1 MKLNKLLYPLLLLVA
16 MVACKNENDDLTF
29 GERPEIRMKEKIDSI
44 SFVLQTATNGWK
56 AVLGTGLGG
65 GYSFYLNF
73 NGQQEVNMMADLTA
87 TSATTAAKSNYRI
100 KQDNGATLIFDTFNY
115 ISLLNDPSS
124 STFNGVTRDGY
135 KSDLEFAFAY
145 SKGDTLGFIGKRFR
159 QSFVLIKATAAEKSA
174 YEAGNLKKSLDNTV
188 DYFKTNANPYIDV
201 ADGNSTYKM
210 AVTVNTL
217 SNNTN
222 GKRIEFAS
230 LLADGTTSA
239 VKGKYA
245 FALDGVTIIDG
256 GLTYRGVTYVS
267 ILAENGK
274 MYLVDSK
281 GAKSEIKNSVQPI
294 LPLFKLMGSKY
305 VGMRS
310 PYKTYYPGT
319 SASGL
324 TILQRF
330 HNGLAS
336 GTGYV
341 FNSGYMELGWDVA
354 NSRIEL
360 RGFSS
365 QNGGSSGWLTTIVY
379 NYTLDEATGTYKCTL
394 KTAASGGYTSAI
406 LDQMHSFLLKNSF
419 KLDYYLDGGILYGS
433 VASVEN
439 PDIVMTFQ
447 LR

>member
-1 MKLNKLLYPLLLLVA
+1 MKLNKFLYSLLLLVA
-16 MVACKNENDDLTF
+16 MMACKNENDDLTF
-29 GERPEIRMKEKIDSI
+29 GDRPEIRMKEKIDSI
-44 SFVLQTATNGWK
+44 SFVLKNAENGWK

-65 GYSFYLNF
+65 GYSFFLNF
-73 NGQQEVNMMADLTA
+73 NDQQVVNMIADLTA
-87 TSATTAAKSNYRI
+87 TSATTAAKSNYRV

-124 STFNGVTRDGY
+124 STFNGMTRDGY
-135 KSDLEFAFAY
+135 KSDLEFAFEY
-145 SKGDTLGFIGKRFR
+145 SKGDTLGFIGKKYR
-159 QSFVLIKATAAEKSA
+159 QSFLLIKASAAEKAA
-174 YEAGNLKKSLDNTV
+174 YEAGELGKSLDNTV
-188 DYFKTNANPYIDV
+188 EYFKANVNPYIDV
-201 ADGNSTYKM
+201 VDGENSYKM
-210 AVTVNTL
+210 AITMNTL
-217 SNNTN
+217 SNNIN

-245 FALDGVTIIDG
+245 FSLDGATIIDG
-256 GLTYRGVTYVS
+256 GLTYRGITYTA
-267 ILAENGK
+267 LFWENSK
-274 MYLVDSK
+274 MYLVDQK
-281 GAKSEIKNSVQPI
+281 GTKHEVKNSVQPI
-294 LPLFKLMGSKY
+294 LPLFKLIGSKY
-305 VGMRS
+305 LAMRS

-319 SASGL
+319 SLGGL
-324 TILQRF
+324 TILQRY

-341 FNSGYMELGWDVA
+341 FNSGYMELGWDVI

-365 QNGGSSGWLTTIVY
+365 QNGGTSGWLTTIVY

-406 LDQMHSFLLKNSF
+406 LDQMHSFLLNNSF
-419 KLDYYLDGGILYGS
+419 RLDYYLDNGILYGT
-433 VASVEN
+433 VTSVEN
-439 PDIVMTFQ
+439 PAIVITLQ